1 MHGVCGTTKVVP
13 SRQEYWRHEKYM
25 TNYTLA
31 MFFHFLGLVALFVGY
46 GLEWVVSGLLRQ
58 ATTTDQV
65 RAWLRVYRTSLPISG
80 PGLLILILSGGYL
93 ASLSG
98 SMKQG
103 WMSASLLAIVFA
115 LGIGFVFI
123 LPRVRA
129 IRGALPEGS
138 GGLPANVS
146 ALLQA
151 PAIPMLIRVRG
162 LLALGIVYLMTVKPE
177 SLGASLLILGVAI
190 ILGILASAGTFPKP
204 KAA

>member
-1 MHGVCGTTKVVP
+1 MNNHN
-13 SRQEYWRHEKYM
+13 YM
-25 TNYTLA
+25 LA
-31 MFFHFLGLVALFVGY
+31 LFFHFLGLVGLFVGY
-46 GLEWVVSGLLRQ
+46 GLEWIVSALLRT
-58 ATTTDQV
+58 ATTTDHV

-98 SMKQG
+98 AMKEG
-103 WMSASLLAIVFA
+103 WIWASLFAILFA

-138 GGLPANVS
+138 GALPANVIE
-146 ALLQA
+146 LLHT
-151 PAIPMLIRVRG
+151 PAIPTLIRVRG
-162 LLALGIVYLMTVKPE
+162 LLALGIVYLMTVKPG
-177 SLGASLLILGVAI
+177 SLVASLIVLAVAIGLGVV
-190 ILGILASAGTFPKP
+190 ASAGTFGK